1 MNNELDFSPTDSAEH
16 LRRVAHICK
25 LLNNQGIITICSFIS
40 ADKNI
45 RSQLKEIIGQE
56 NFHTIFMDASL
67 DYCKNNKPE
76 LYDKYETG
84 EAKYLP
90 GVDVP
95 FDIPE
100 DAVLK
105 FDPVENGNN
114 VEANFGLFGRE
125 ENFSFC
131 VVIFFYF

>member
-1 MNNELDFSPTDSAEH
+1 
-16 LRRVAHICK
+16 
-25 LLNNQGIITICSFIS
+25 
-40 ADKNI
+40 
-45 RSQLKEIIGQE
+45 
-56 NFHTIFMDASL
+56 MDTSL
-67 DYCKNNKPE
+67 DYCKKNKPE

-105 FDPVENGNN
+105 FDPEENGNN
-114 VEANFGLFGRE
+114 VE
-125 ENFSFC
+125 
-131 VVIFFYF
+131 VILAYLVEKKIFPFV